1 MACGHSAGGPG
12 VALGPAHTLIVGV
25 AEIAAAVLTAHIE
38 AFDGLIVGTQRA
50 YVLNYIVSL
59 RNFKAKR
66 K

>member
-1 MACGHSAGGPG
+1 M
-12 VALGPAHTLIVGV
+12 GPAHTLIVGV